1 MLKIGLVQTPRCN
14 LHSRSCKRVGHLE
27 CPRRVKEMCGFKGD
41 LQEDKTFEETNA
53 YAFKSQ
59 AEARCR
65 NSRHLRAVN
74 RES

>member
-1 MLKIGLVQTPRCN
+1 
-14 LHSRSCKRVGHLE
+14 
-27 CPRRVKEMCGFKGD
+27 MCGFKGD
-41 LQEDKTFEETNA
+41 LQDDKTFEETNA

-74 RES
+74 RDLGRFTIYDLRFTIHVLLHLRFTS